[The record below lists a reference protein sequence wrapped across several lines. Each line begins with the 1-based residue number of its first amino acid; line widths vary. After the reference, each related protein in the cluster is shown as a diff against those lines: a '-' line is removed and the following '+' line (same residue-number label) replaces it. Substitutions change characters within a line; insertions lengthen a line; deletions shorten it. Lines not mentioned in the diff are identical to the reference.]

1 MCSLKIQ
8 QVFKSN
14 STQNSQICTYLSK
27 YSSQPGHI
35 LSKSEKNSLASLHF
49 YYIFRNNS
57 CLHCY
62 LALHYYQI
70 FRKIPTYTIIPSYI
84 FIIFWFKFPT
94 TLLFGTHYYSE
105 HESMRISNVTQNL
118 AFKTQIF
125 DCIDFPSC
133 FFNSFFCPELNIW
146 PENRE
151 AMTPRH

>member
-1 MCSLKIQ
+1 M
-8 QVFKSN
+8 
-14 STQNSQICTYLSK
+14 YLSK
-27 YSSQPGHI
+27 YSSKPVHI

-62 LALHYYQI
+62 LVLHYYQI

-105 HESMRISNVTQNL
+105 HESR
-118 AFKTQIF
+118 FEGRY
-125 DCIDFPSC
+125 IDKFFHKFLHFPH
-133 FFNSFFCPELNIW
+133 FFNFLSLLCTFVLVPRRVLHSTMQYTAAPEKIKEGFFV
-146 PENRE
+146 
-151 AMTPRH
+151 